1 MKFNAETQ
9 SEKTLTKEEFN
20 EYTQMRAGILNLKGR
35 RSDLFD
41 MLRNAEKQMQ
51 AMQSEFASNQELI
64 ETAETQFQTYIDD
77 LGKKYELGNGV
88 FNISESEPHVIK
100 IVS

>member
-51 AMQSEFASNQELI
+51 AIQS
-64 ETAETQFQTYIDD
+64 
-77 LGKKYELGNGV
+77 
-88 FNISESEPHVIK
+88 VI
-100 IVS
+100 